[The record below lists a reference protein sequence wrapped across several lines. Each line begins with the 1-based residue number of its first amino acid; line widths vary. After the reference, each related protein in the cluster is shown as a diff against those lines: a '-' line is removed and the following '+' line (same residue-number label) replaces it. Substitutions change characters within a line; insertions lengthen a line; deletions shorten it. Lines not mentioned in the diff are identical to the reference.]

1 MDTCKVL
8 IIEDDESARKQLAK
22 LVRKEG
28 FEVTEAED
36 GAAGLEIF
44 KEMKQ
49 DIIITDF
56 SLPKMDG
63 LELMH
68 SVKRYS
74 PEVQLILVTAF
85 GGDDLAIMAL
95 RDGVLDYIK
104 KPIDI
109 DALVV
114 ALGRAKEN
122 IYLRKKTAMFPSLL
136 LAEDEDA
143 VRERLARVLER
154 EGWKVLQASDGE
166 KAVNIFQSAKID
178 IVMLDLKMPQKDGL
192 TALKEMRSIS
202 DDFEAII
209 LSGFGDEATAVEA
222 MRSGATN
229 FIRKPIDLDHLIVA
243 VEKAIERLK
252 LNRALKYRNRELEI
266 QKQFAAYI
274 SKNSEIVINASDYLT
289 EQVTGF
295 AQKLLDVLP
304 LAIFVVDS
312 AFRIQYYN
320 RDMGK
325 IVERRDQV
333 IDEEFIKRLA
343 KLGAANVTY
352 DSLISRISKV
362 FEEKSG
368 TIDRMKIGKYGYAT
382 LSLLKV
388 KKYSDEK
395 MMDLVAVAIRGE
407 RS

>member
-1 MDTCKVL
+1 MEPCKVL

-36 GAAGLEIF
+36 GAAGFEIF
-44 KEMKQ
+44 KEMNQ

-63 LELMH
+63 LELIH
-68 SVKRYS
+68 SVKRHS
-74 PEVQLILVTAF
+74 PEVQVILVTAF
-85 GGDDLAIMAL
+85 GGDDVAMMAL
-95 RDGVLDYIK
+95 RNGVLDYLK

-122 IYLRKKTAMFPSLL
+122 IYLRKRTAMFPNLL
-136 LAEDEDA
+136 LAEDEDT
-143 VRERLARVLER
+143 VRERLARVLEG

-178 IVMLDLKMPQKDGL
+178 IAMLDIKMPKKDGL

-209 LSGFGDEATAVEA
+209 LSGFGDEATAIQA
-222 MRSGATN
+222 MRSGATS
-229 FIRKPIDLDHLIVA
+229 FLRKPLDLDHLIVT
-243 VEKAIERLK
+243 VEKAIEKLK
-252 LNRALKYRNRELEI
+252 LNRALKYRNREIEI
-266 QKQFAAYI
+266 QKEFAAYI
-274 SKNSEIVINASDYLT
+274 TRNNEIVINLSDHST
-289 EQVTGF
+289 EQMTGF
-295 AQKLLDVLP
+295 AEKLLDVLP

-320 RDMGK
+320 RDM
-325 IVERRDQV
+325 
-333 IDEEFIKRLA
+333 
-343 KLGAANVTY
+343 
-352 DSLISRISKV
+352 
-362 FEEKSG
+362 EK
-368 TIDRMKIGKYGYAT
+368 
-382 LSLLKV
+382 
-388 KKYSDEK
+388 
-395 MMDLVAVAIRGE
+395 
-407 RS
+407 